1 MLYPDK
7 SGTVAELLNEAR
19 KHVELSDDGTGKLRL
34 LEVSSNKISQILT
47 EDVIL
52 ECLNP
57 MSNKVYR
64 IEEIPKDETIA
75 DPSSEFI
82 IPVAHFH
89 KDIFQ
94 TFGTPFLLKLRE
106 VSKHHVNIME
116 I

>member
-7 SGTVAELLNEAR
+7 SGTVAELLNEA
-19 KHVELSDDGTGKLRL
+19 KKYVELSEDGTGKLRL
-34 LEVSSNKISQILT
+34 LEVSSNKIVQVLT

-57 MSNKVYR
+57 LSNKVYR
-64 IEEIPKDETIA
+64 IEEIPKDETII
-75 DPSSEFI
+75 DPSEFV

-89 KDIFQ
+89 KDVFQ

-106 VSKHHVNIME
+106 VSCP
-116 I
+116 